1 MNRVVFN
8 RFLSLIAGA
17 IALSSAAAT
26 YSIQRSSWQDWPP
39 AAATALAL
47 CATLA
52 IEALFMAVFYGLSHV
67 LAGSIE
73 KILGGVTM
81 AGLIVVMAINFTL
94 HRAMVIGAPLSG
106 WQMAYIEWS
115 GAAVLF
121 VILAVVVSFQLFS
134 LESRDRRIKRDLAG
148 LATER
153 ALEWQRSALESEELN
168 EYLEASKPAV
178 YAQVMRRLELPAG
191 PRSIINADQMEQR
204 RAFPK
209 ASGKLAK

>member
-67 LAGSIE
+67 LAGSVE
-73 KILGGVTM
+73 KILGALTM

-106 WQMAYIEWS
+106 WQVAYIEWS

-121 VILAVVVSFQLFS
+121 VILAVVVCFQLFS
-134 LESRDRRIKRDLAG
+134 LESRDRRIKRDLSTI
-148 LATER
+148 ATER

-178 YAQVMRRLELPAG
+178 YAQVMRRLELPAA
-191 PRSIINADQMEQR
+191 PRAIINADQMDQR
-204 RAFPK
+204 GAIPK
-209 ASGKLAK
+209 APGKLAK

>member
-1 MNRVVFN
+1 MNRQIFN
-8 RFLSLIAGA
+8 RLLSVIAGA

-26 YSIQRSSWQDWPP
+26 YSIQRSSWSDWPP

-73 KILGGVTM
+73 KVLGGLTM
-81 AGLIVVMAINFTL
+81 AGLIIVMAINFTL
-94 HRAMVIGAPLSG
+94 HRAMVIGAELSD
-106 WQMAYIEWS
+106 WQRGYIEWS

-121 VILAVVVSFQLFS
+121 VILAVVVCFQLFS
-134 LESRDRRIKRDLAG
+134 LEARDRRIKRDLSTM
-148 LATER
+148 ATER

-168 EYLEASKPAV
+168 EYLEQSKPAV
-178 YAQVMRRLELPAG
+178 YAQVMRRLELPAA
-191 PRSIINADQMEQR
+191 PKERTAL
-204 RAFPK
+204 PK
-209 ASGKLAK
+209 APGKLER